1 MVNGQEFALD
11 QSKKESVEPDEN
23 IDRRWL
29 FGGDFYGQFGTY
41 SNLKVAPMVAYRITH
56 RLMAGSGFTY
66 IYLSDKS
73 VNQHYQSHIYGG
85 SVFTRFTLI
94 ESFEELIGINF
105 AGQVFAHSEYE
116 GMSLERRYFD
126 VRNQFPSSGR
136 FWQSSIWLGGG
147 LSFPLGQSSGMYFSV
162 LWNVLQNENSLYASP
177 LIRLG
182 FLI

>member
-1 MVNGQEFALD
+1 MVKGQEFALE
-11 QSKKESVEPDEN
+11 QPKEETADPEEK

-29 FGGDFYGQFGTY
+29 FGGDFYGQIGTY
-41 SNLKVAPMVAYRITH
+41 SSLKIAPMAAYRINS
-56 RLMAGSGFTY
+56 RSAAGSGLTY

-105 AGQVFAHSEYE
+105 AGQAFAHSEYE

-126 VRNQFPSSGR
+126 ARNQYPSSGR
-136 FWQSSIWLGGG
+136 FWLSSIWVGGG
-147 LSFPLGQSSGMYFSV
+147 LSFPLGRNSGMYFSI
-162 LWNVLQNENSLYASP
+162 LWDLLQNENSLYASP
-177 LIRLG
+177 LVRLG
-182 FLI
+182 FLL